1 MLTNRTKMAL
11 FAIAISSSIIV
22 ISSLVVSSAFA
33 ATGKKS
39 SQDPL
44 SSLSSYLSFPI
55 TVGGH
60 KSSSPT
66 SEGANTDDSSDN
78 AAPTVVRKDQSRSPM
93 SQGANTDDS
102 SAASAGTSSVN
113 AKDLKKLSKCESS
126 AATDGDLTISEVNGC
141 YSHVF

>member
-1 MLTNRTKMAL
+1 MAIHMLTNRTKMAL

-22 ISSLVVSSAFA
+22 VSSLVVSSAFA
-33 ATGKKS
+33 ATGKMS

-66 SEGANTDDSSDN
+66 SE
-78 AAPTVVRKDQSRSPM
+78 
-93 SQGANTDDS
+93 GANTDDS

>member
-11 FAIAISSSIIV
+11 FAIAISSSIMV
-22 ISSLVVSSAFA
+22 VSSLVVSSAFA
-33 ATGKKS
+33 ATERS

-78 AAPTVVRKDQSRSPM
+78 AAPTVMHKDQSRSPV

-126 AATDGDLTISEVNGC
+126 AATDGDLTISEVNDC